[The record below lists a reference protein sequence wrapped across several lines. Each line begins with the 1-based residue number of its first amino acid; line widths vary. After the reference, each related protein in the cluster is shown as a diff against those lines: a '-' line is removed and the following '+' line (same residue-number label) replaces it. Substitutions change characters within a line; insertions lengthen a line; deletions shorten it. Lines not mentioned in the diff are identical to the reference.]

1 MLKAIDVHLRRN
13 QVPLFE
19 GLDLTIHAGQKVALV
34 GRNGVGKSTLF
45 DLILGAR
52 GMSRLQPDR
61 GDVEVPG
68 DWRIS
73 HMAQEVEATDRSALD
88 YVIDGHQE
96 LRRAEAKL
104 RRAEAAD
111 DQMAVARGHALLEDL
126 DVYSA
131 EARAGEILHGL
142 GFKGEDPDKPFRA
155 FSGGWRIR
163 LNLAQAL
170 MKPAELLLLD
180 EPTNHLDLEATL
192 WLENWLTRYPGTL
205 LVIAHDRDF
214 LDHVASQ
221 TVHLSH
227 GRAQL
232 YRGNYSSFERQRAE
246 ALVLQQAAYR
256 KQQQEIE
263 HIQRFVDRFRAKASK
278 ARQAQSRMKAL
289 ERMEA
294 VAPVHADSPY
304 HIVIEQPEKMS
315 TPLLSLDHVNI
326 GYEGKAVLEDVHES
340 ILPGARIGV
349 LGENGAGKSTLL
361 KCLVGELDPMH
372 GEKVLGSHARVG
384 YFAQHQ
390 LESLDPQETART
402 TLARA
407 RPAFREQQCRD
418 YLGTWG
424 FPIDKQDRPIATL
437 SGGEK
442 ARLVLAL
449 IAGERPALLVLDEPT
464 NHLDLDM
471 RDALAMA
478 LQDFEGALII
488 VAHDRSMLS
497 RTVDE
502 YWLVENGSVSR
513 LTSTLDGYTSTHNPA
528 AVDGAPAVKGRK
540 TAAGGRKTAAGGK
553 QTAAAGEKT
562 AAERNGPA
570 ASNNESAASASG
582 MQAAGAHRGGNRKAE
597 RQAAARLRE
606 QEKPLRGAIAKL
618 EKTIE
623 RLGAELKAVEARLAD
638 SDTYHSLPPE
648 ELDELLK
655 TAARLREKRDGAE
668 ESWLEQ
674 SEALESLR
682 AGTPAEG

>member
-1 MLKAIDVHLRRN
+1 MLNVVDVSLRRN
-13 QVPLFE
+13 QVPLFDQ
-19 GLDLTIHAGQKVALV
+19 LSLTVHAGQKVALV

-45 DLILGAR
+45 DLVLGAAGRR
-52 GMSRLQPDR
+52 GLQPDT
-61 GDVEVPG
+61 GDVLLPG

-73 HMAQEVEATDRSALD
+73 HMAQEVTVNDRPALD
-88 YVIDGHQE
+88 YVIDGHRE
-96 LRRAEAKL
+96 LRKAERALAA
-104 RRAEAAD
+104 AEQAGD
-111 DQMAVARGHALLEDL
+111 DMAIARCHSLLDDL
-126 DVYSA
+126 GVYEA

-142 GFKGEDPDKPFRA
+142 GFQGDALTRPFVE

-170 MKPAELLLLD
+170 MKPADLLLLD

-192 WLENWLTRYPGTL
+192 WLETWLKRFSGTL
-205 LVIAHDRDF
+205 LVIAHDREF
-214 LDHVASQ
+214 LDNVAEI
-221 TVHLSH
+221 TVHLQH
-227 GRAQL
+227 GKADT

-246 ALVLQQAAYR
+246 ALVLQQAAFK
-256 KQQQEIE
+256 KQQREIA
-263 HIQRFVDRFRAKASK
+263 HIKSFVERFKAKASK

-304 HIVIEQPEKMS
+304 HLVIEQPEKMS
-315 TPLLSLDHVNI
+315 TPLMSLDHASI
-326 GYEGKAVLEDVHES
+326 GYDGQAVLSDVHQT

-361 KCLVGELDPMH
+361 KCLVGELEPMA
-372 GEKVLGSHARVG
+372 GEKISGTHSKVG

-390 LESLDPQETART
+390 LESLHAERTALQT
-402 TLARA
+402 LQLAR
-407 RPAFREQQCRD
+407 PTYREQQCRD

-424 FPIDKQDRPIATL
+424 FPKEKLERPVATL

-488 VAHDRSMLS
+488 VAHDRSLLA

-513 LTSTLDGYTSTHNPA
+513 LQTDLTGYTDSHNPA
-528 AVDGAPAVKGRK
+528 NLIPASGRGSGRRDGARK
-540 TAAGGRKTAAGGK
+540 QSKK
-553 QTAAAGEKT
+553 DD
-562 AAERNGPA
+562 
-570 ASNNESAASASG
+570 
-582 MQAAGAHRGGNRKAE
+582 RKAG
-597 RQAAARLRE
+597 RQEAARIRA
-606 QEKPLRGAIAKL
+606 QEKPLKNAISKLERTIESLSSELKTVEAKL
-618 EKTIE
+618 
-623 RLGAELKAVEARLAD
+623 AD
-638 SDTYHSLPPE
+638 TETYQNLPPD

-655 TAARLREKRDGAE
+655 SAARLRSRRDAAE
-668 ESWLEQ
+668 TDWLQQ
-674 SEALESLR
+674 SEALEALR
-682 AGTPAEG
+682 TQAG

>member
-52 GMSRLQPDR
+52 GASRLQPDR

-68 DWRIS
+68 DWRLS
-73 HMAQEVEATDRSALD
+73 HMAQEVAATDRSALD

-104 RRAEAAD
+104 RQAEAAD

-142 GFKGEDPDKPFRA
+142 GFKGEDPAKPFRA

-192 WLENWLTRYPGTL
+192 WLENWLMRYSGTL

-214 LDHVASQ
+214 LDHVASH

-227 GRAQL
+227 GKGQL

-256 KQQQEIE
+256 KQQAEIE

-315 TPLLSLDHVNI
+315 TPLLSLDHANI
-326 GYEGKAVLEDVHES
+326 GYDGEAVLNNVHES

-361 KCLVGELDPMH
+361 KCLVGELDPIS
-372 GEKVLGSHARVG
+372 GDKVLGSHARVG

-390 LESLDPQETART
+390 LESLDAGDTALST
-402 TLARA
+402 VGRA

-502 YWLVENGSVSR
+502 YWLVENGAVSR
-513 LTSTLDGYTSTHNPA
+513 LASTLDGYTSTHNPA
-528 AVDGAPAVKGRK
+528 AVNGAPAAARGKQHAAKGKKPAAARGK
-540 TAAGGRKTAAGGK
+540 QPAAKGKKPAAGDKK
-553 QTAAAGEKT
+553 
-562 AAERNGPA
+562 PA
-570 ASNNESAASASG
+570 AQQASG
-582 MQAAGAHRGGNRKAE
+582 SPQGSNRKAE

-606 QEKPLRGAIAKL
+606 QEKPIRGAIRKL
-618 EKTIE
+618 EQTIE
-623 RLGAELKAVEARLAD
+623 RLGTELKSVEARLAD

-648 ELDELLK
+648 ELDALLK
-655 TAARLREKRDGAE
+655 SAARLREKRDAAE
-668 ESWLEQ
+668 EDWLEQ

-682 AGTPAEG
+682 AETSAED

>member
-1 MLKAIDVHLRRN
+1 MLKIIDVSLKRN
-13 QVPLFE
+13 LEPLFE
-19 GLDLTIHAGQKVALV
+19 HMTITVHAGQKVALV

-45 DLILGAR
+45 DLILGAASGR
-52 GMSRLQPDR
+52 GLTPDI
-61 GDVEVPG
+61 GDVGLPR

-73 HMAQEVEATDRSALD
+73 HMAQEVAVSERPALD
-88 YVIDGHQE
+88 YVIDGHKE
-96 LRRAEAKL
+96 LRDAERALAKAEAG
-104 RRAEAAD
+104 D
-111 DQMAVARGHALLEDL
+111 DDMAIARGHALLDDL
-126 DVYSA
+126 GVYEA

-142 GFKGEDPDKPFRA
+142 GFTGEDPEKPFSA

-170 MKPAELLLLD
+170 MKPADLLMLD

-192 WLENWLTRYPGTL
+192 WLETWLKRYPGTL
-205 LVIAHDRDF
+205 LVIAHDREF
-214 LDHVASQ
+214 LDNVAEI
-221 TVHLSH
+221 TVHLHH
-227 GRAQL
+227 GKADT

-246 ALVLQQAAYR
+246 ALVLQQAAFK
-256 KQQQEIE
+256 KQQREIA
-263 HIQRFVDRFRAKASK
+263 HIKSFVDRFKAKASK

-294 VAPVHADSPY
+294 VAPVYADSPY

-315 TPLLSLDHVNI
+315 TPLLSLDHASI
-326 GYEGKAVLEDVHES
+326 GYNGTAVLTDVHQT

-361 KCLVGELDPMH
+361 KCLVGELEPLS
-372 GEKVLGSHARVG
+372 GAKVTGAHAKVG

-390 LESLDPQETART
+390 LESLHADRTALQ
-402 TLARA
+402 TLQLA

-424 FPIDKQDRPIATL
+424 FPREKLERPVATL

-488 VAHDRSMLS
+488 VAHDRSMLT

-502 YWLVENGSVSR
+502 YWLVEKGSVNR
-513 LTSTLDGYTSTHNPA
+513 LQSDLSGYTNTHNPA
-528 AVDGAPAVKGRK
+528 NTKDPRKSPRKSGEERNSDHTSDGNRRDASGDRK
-540 TAAGGRKTAAGGK
+540 TDRR
-553 QTAAAGEKT
+553 T
-562 AAERNGPA
+562 AAEQRA
-570 ASNNESAASASG
+570 
-582 MQAAGAHRGGNRKAE
+582 
-597 RQAAARLRE
+597 
-606 QEKPLRGAIAKL
+606 QEKPIRKELAKL
-618 EKTIE
+618 EKDMDKFA
-623 RLGAELKAVEARLAD
+623 GELKIVETRLAD
-638 SDTYHSLPPE
+638 SSTYNSLPAD
-648 ELDELLK
+648 ELDKLLK
-655 TAARLREKRDGAE
+655 EAAKLRARRENTETR
-668 ESWLEQ
+668 WLEQ

-682 AGTPAEG
+682 ESQAL